1 MQTIGTLYFLSLKD
15 KRPVSIQHERKSQGT
30 NSKTLKKNLL
40 RICFRYVAVVQLQY
54 NFRKDTS

>member
-15 KRPVSIQHERKSQGT
+15 KRPVSIQHKTKSQGT
-30 NSKTLKKNLL
+30 NSKTLNKKLF
-40 RICFRYVAVVQLQY
+40 RICFRQVAVVQLQF

>member
-15 KRPVSIQHERKSQGT
+15 KRPVSIQHKTKSQGT
-30 NSKTLKKNLL
+30 NSKTLNKKLFS
-40 RICFRYVAVVQLQY
+40 FRQVAVVQLQY

>member
-15 KRPVSIQHERKSQGT
+15 KRPVSIQHKTKSQGT
-30 NSKTLKKNLL
+30 NSKTLNKKLF
-40 RICFRYVAVVQLQY
+40 RICFRQVAVVQLQY